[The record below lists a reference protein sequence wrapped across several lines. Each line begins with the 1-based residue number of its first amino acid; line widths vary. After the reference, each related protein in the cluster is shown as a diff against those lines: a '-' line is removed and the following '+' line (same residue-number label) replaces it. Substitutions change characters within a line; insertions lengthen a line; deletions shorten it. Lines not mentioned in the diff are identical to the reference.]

1 MKFLIAGFGSIGRG
15 HLRNLRTL
23 GEEDLIVLRS
33 GKSTLPDEEI
43 KDLPCATTIA
53 EALAY
58 RPDGVVVANPTAL
71 HLAVALPALEA
82 GCSVLM
88 EKPIDDA
95 LEPILA
101 GKAALDAAADR
112 FLMGYQY
119 RFHPGLLRVRELIE
133 GGEIGRVLSYRVY
146 WGEYLPNW
154 HPWEDYRRSYAAR
167 ADLGGGVLLTLCHPL
182 DYCRWLFGET
192 TQIWGVSEK
201 VSDLELDV
209 DDVAEIG
216 LRHENGT
223 IGSIHLDYYRRVSRN
238 DAEIVGTDGVI
249 RWRNEDG
256 QVCLLKPNGETTVWT
271 PPPGYER
278 NWLFIDEMRHFI
290 AVTRGEEKPS
300 CTLDDGLRVM
310 RMVEALRLSSAEGRF
325 VRL

>member
-1 MKFLIAGFGSIGRG
+1 MKFLVAGFGSIGRR

-43 KDLPCATTIA
+43 KDLPCVATIA

-88 EKPIDDA
+88 EKPIDGA
-95 LEPILA
+95 LEPILVR
-101 GKAALDAAADR
+101 KAALEAASDR

-119 RFHPGLLRVRELIE
+119 RFHPGLIRVHELIE
-133 GGEIGRVLSYRVY
+133 AGEIGRVLSYRVY
-146 WGEYLPNW
+146 WGEYLPDW

-182 DYCRWLFGET
+182 DYCRWLFGEAT
-192 TQIWGVSEK
+192 RIWGFNGK
-201 VSDLELDV
+201 VSDLEIDV
-209 DDVAEIG
+209 DDLAEIG
-216 LRHENGT
+216 LRHENGA

-238 DAEIVGTDGVI
+238 DAEIVGTEGVI

-256 QVCLLKPNGETTVWT
+256 QVCLIKPNGETIVWT
-271 PPPGYER
+271 PPAGYER

-290 AVTRGEEKPS
+290 AVTRGEEKPA
-300 CTLDDGLRVM
+300 CTLDDGLRAM
-310 RMVEALRLSSAEGRF
+310 RMIEGLQVSSTEERF